1 MIRYQFNLNLLKMR
15 FKLSDEETL
24 LSSNKKQQLLLE
36 CVVCLLHPQYLL
48 HNVELHAYNS
58 IVDIYTVSK
67 WNDVM
72 TVASMARVVLICS
85 FAITMTGVSSNRAK
99 RIALMH
105 GYEQDYTNIIKT
117 LTKESPF
124 KAVILASLV
133 SIPLFAF
140 CLRICERYSEL
151 NRPLTDTTGDQPF
164 GYLSSA
170 MWVVVVT
177 MMTGSSQ

>member
-1 MIRYQFNLNLLKMR
+1 MR

-24 LSSNKKQQLLLE
+24 LSSNKKKQLLLE
-36 CVVCLLHPQYLL
+36 CIVCLLHPQYFL

-140 CLRICERYSEL
+140 CLRICER
-151 NRPLTDTTGDQPF
+151 
-164 GYLSSA
+164 
-170 MWVVVVT
+170 
-177 MMTGSSQ
+177 